1 METFIGYIL
10 IVTVI
15 IYGFTFLCGL
25 SDFNIKECLIMASC
39 IEGFILLL
47 GLGVALATG
56 GF

>member
-10 IVTVI
+10 IVTAVN
-15 IYGFTFLCGL
+15 YGFTFLCGL

-47 GLGVALATG
+47 SLGSALVTG